1 MNILLVEALEK
12 AKKAALEHANHS
24 DGGTCN
30 LDSPALD
37 YRGSS
42 ISKKQ
47 AVESIEAAGLRCF
60 DWKPLRGTNMLVI
73 TGAFYGQAARRT
85 AMAEAF
91 RDSLKQSGFAAMMY
105 YQMD

>member
-12 AKKAALEHANHS
+12 AKKAALERATHS

-30 LDSPALD
+30 FDSPVLD

-42 ISKKQ
+42 IRKKQ
-47 AVESIEAAGLRCF
+47 AVESIKAAGLSCF
-60 DWKPLRGTNMLVI
+60 DWKPFGGTNMLVI
-73 TGAFYGQAARRT
+73 NGAFYGQAARRT

-91 RDSLKQSGFAAMMY
+91 RDSLKQSGFATMMY